1 MTTDND
7 TNEIEMQGLLERLV
21 ASELDEANRARVLA
35 WLDADAGR
43 WRLCGL
49 ACLEAQTWSE
59 TIGAWTSGE
68 TMRGAAAISPVQV
81 HHSRE
86 RRIDSPLRMAAL
98 AAGLLIAFSAGL
110 LARGMVARPGPN
122 QASADSVIVE
132 STLPGSGVETVEAAA
147 PGEPLMATVSLPS
160 AAVGTPSA
168 EVRFPVVKGDAV
180 SRDHEPVLPEL
191 PDYVRRQWER
201 RGFKFDAERRFL
213 LARLPDGEQVAVPI
227 ERLLVSYVGN
237 KVY

>member
-1 MTTDND
+1 MTGHND
-7 TNEIEMQGLLERLV
+7 ACEFEMHGLLERLV
-21 ASELDEANRARVLA
+21 AGELDEAERARALD
-35 WLDADAGR
+35 WLDADPGR

-49 ACLEAQTWSE
+49 AFLEAQAWSE
-59 TIGAWTSGE
+59 TFGAWTSGE
-68 TMRGAAAISPVQV
+68 TSRVVSAVSPVPLQRP
-81 HHSRE
+81 RE
-86 RRIDSPLRMAAL
+86 RRIDSAARMAAL
-98 AAGLLIAFSAGL
+98 AAGLLIAFTAGL
-110 LARGMVARPGPN
+110 VARGMVARPGPN
-122 QASADSVIVE
+122 QRSSDSVIAE
-132 STLPGSGVETVEAAA
+132 STQPGSGVETVESAA

-160 AAVGTPSA
+160 AGVGTPSA

-180 SRDHEPVLPEL
+180 SRDHEPALPEL

-201 RGFKFDAERRFL
+201 RGFKLDAERRFL